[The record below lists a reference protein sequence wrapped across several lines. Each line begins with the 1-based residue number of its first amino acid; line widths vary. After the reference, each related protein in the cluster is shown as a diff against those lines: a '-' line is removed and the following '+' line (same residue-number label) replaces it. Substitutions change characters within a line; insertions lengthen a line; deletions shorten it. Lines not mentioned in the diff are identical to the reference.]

1 LYLELGTGYK
11 AVRSLMFAD
20 FSQVVEAFDDSAE
33 DDELLVEGRHGGEG
47 DVELGFVAVR
57 RLAAR

>member
-1 LYLELGTGYK
+1 
-11 AVRSLMFAD
+11 MFAD